1 MKVFFTY
8 LTFLTFLIGAQGLDL
23 ELRNVVCDESLPAYI
38 SEGDISWKCSDG
50 GTACSMGDTVSISG
64 GSKYQS

>member
-1 MKVFFTY
+1 M
-8 LTFLTFLIGAQGLDL
+8 GAQGLDL

-50 GTACSMGDTVSISG
+50 GTSCTMGDEVMISG
-64 GSKYQS
+64 GSKCQ